1 MIQEAEEQVRVIR
14 EKLKT
19 SQSRQK
25 SQYDR
30 KHKLM
35 TYEVGEKAY
44 RRVTL
49 LKGTHH
55 FGIKGKLAPHY
66 IGPFRILAK

>member
-14 EKLKT
+14 EELKT
-19 SQSRQK
+19 AQSRQK

-35 TYEVGEKAY
+35 TYEVDEKA
-44 RRVTL
+44 
-49 LKGTHH
+49 
-55 FGIKGKLAPHY
+55 
-66 IGPFRILAK
+66 

>member
-14 EKLKT
+14 MKLKIA
-19 SQSRQK
+19 QSRQK

-35 TYEVGEKAY
+35 TSEIGEKAY
-44 RRVTL
+44 LRVTP
-49 LKGTHH
+49 LKGTH
-55 FGIKGKLAPHY
+55 
-66 IGPFRILAK
+66 